1 MSKLLSVI
9 AALSFIFT
17 SSLNAQTDAKATE
30 ILKGVSAKYKS
41 YKSLQASF
49 KLSRLDQK
57 IKKTDNFSG
66 AITIS
71 GTRYSFTLQDQTVL
85 CDGKTTW
92 TYLKESN
99 EVQISEAKPS
109 EGAISPTTIFTM
121 YEKGFRTKYIGEK
134 KTAGKTIQQIEL
146 TPEDAKKNYFKI
158 VLSIDKAGK
167 FVSEAKIYEKG
178 GAILTYSIV
187 KFIPNAAVS
196 EDTFTFNKSKYPGVE
211 VVDLR

>member
-9 AALSFIFT
+9 AALSFIVT
-17 SSLNAQTDAKATE
+17 SSVNAQTDAKATE

-57 IKKTDNFSG
+57 TKKSDLFSG
-66 AITIS
+66 TITIS
-71 GTRYSFTLQDQTVL
+71 GNRYSFTLQDQTVL

-99 EVQISEAKPS
+99 EVQISEDKLS

-121 YEKGFRTKYIGEK
+121 YEKGFRTRYLGEK
-134 KTAGKTIQQIEL
+134 KSGSKTTQQIEL

-167 FVSEAKIYEKG
+167 FVSEAKIFEKNG
-178 GAILTYSIV
+178 GVLTYSIV
-187 KFIPNAAVS
+187 KFLPNAAVTD
-196 EDTFTFNKSKYPGVE
+196 DTFTFNKSKFPGVE